1 MTSFKSKEREAP
13 VGLGRGEGWRR
24 GGCMASLLCKPI
36 KEEEPGAR
44 HPINLTSLA
53 AKISEDIRREFSMW
67 RLGGKVTNS
76 WKTAPVYLKNRS
88 GATTP
93 IDSFPAVP
101 DLGDRAG
108 AVRLQRHPDVKQAW
122 PLCHKQTARGCRE
135 APGHHTRLP
144 RAALG
149 VEPRRDPG
157 RDSRI
162 GTGPGHPARRW
173 RSPHPIPVLLL

>member
-1 MTSFKSKEREAP
+1 MLGDVLEVKGERGPCWLGE
-13 VGLGRGEGWRR
+13 GRGREGR
-24 GGCMASLLCKPI
+24 GCMASLLCKPI

-53 AKISEDIRREFSMW
+53 AKISEDVRREFSMW

-76 WKTAPVYLKNRS
+76 WKTAPVYLKSRS

-108 AVRLQRHPDVKQAW
+108 TVRLQRHPDVKQAW

-135 APGHHTRLP
+135 APGSTGTP
-144 RAALG
+144 YAAAKG
-149 VEPRRDPG
+149 CPW
-157 RDSRI
+157 S
-162 GTGPGHPARRW
+162 
-173 RSPHPIPVLLL
+173 